1 LLLGG
6 ERRVRHQADTVNL
19 CPCAPPE
26 NPAAPLRRA
35 GRIAKDKARFDVGEP
50 DIVGPAASVGFDVM
64 AAPAAIDPHPERR
77 KRAFLRM

>member
-1 LLLGG
+1 MEFRL
-6 ERRVRHQADTVNL
+6 VT
-19 CPCAPPE
+19 
-26 NPAAPLRRA
+26 PLRRA